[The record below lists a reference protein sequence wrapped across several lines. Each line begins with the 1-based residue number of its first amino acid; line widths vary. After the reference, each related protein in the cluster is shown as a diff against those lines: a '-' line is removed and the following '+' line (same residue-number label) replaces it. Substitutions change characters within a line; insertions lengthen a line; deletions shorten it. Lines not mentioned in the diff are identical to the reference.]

1 MKLCALFLCIC
12 ECLNPPPIKFNF
24 CNFLLFLLP
33 GIGLGLNWDCQ
44 DMTETYLERITTFV
58 WGFSDNIYTGQ
69 FFLKYSQEG
78 KMMMGKIRLRNIN
91 ISYLDFIITGE
102 LGTKTKVGFSLSTL
116 KIGILDDLCLCCD
129 IEREMGD
136 NS

>member
-44 DMTETYLERITTFV
+44 DNMTETYLERITTFV

-78 KMMMGKIRLRNIN
+78 KMGKIRLRNIN

-116 KIGILDDLCLCCD
+116 KIGSPDDACVD

-136 NS
+136 HS

>member
-1 MKLCALFLCIC
+1 
-12 ECLNPPPIKFNF
+12 
-24 CNFLLFLLP
+24 
-33 GIGLGLNWDCQ
+33 
-44 DMTETYLERITTFV
+44 MTETYLERITTFV